1 MDVPKMLI
9 PEPDPIPKS
18 RPRLLVPDY
27 ITNQRQFRTA
37 IGILVGVSL
46 LSTLFGSLIMYCASF
61 SKLLM
66 ISKLTTDSVQ
76 EERYI
81 TERLFEKIN
90 PSVECRKFCES
101 GDICSDVCRGQ
112 INIKRLSFNLRLDL
126 VF

>member
-1 MDVPKMLI
+1 MNLSRLGSPPVEHFINPSDETSNPSDPPVNNLIKSAAILTNVMD
-9 PEPDPIPKS
+9 
-18 RPRLLVPDY
+18 
-27 ITNQRQFRTA
+27 QRQFRTA

-90 PSVECRKFCES
+90 PSVECQHQQKS
-101 GDICSDVCRGQ
+101 KQ
-112 INIKRLSFNLRLDL
+112 
-126 VF
+126 

>member
-1 MDVPKMLI
+1 MYLKNTLFLYQ
-9 PEPDPIPKS
+9 KN
-18 RPRLLVPDY
+18 LLFFNHTIIWIRS
-27 ITNQRQFRTA
+27 ITNHRQFRTA
-37 IGILVGVSL
+37 VGILVGVFI